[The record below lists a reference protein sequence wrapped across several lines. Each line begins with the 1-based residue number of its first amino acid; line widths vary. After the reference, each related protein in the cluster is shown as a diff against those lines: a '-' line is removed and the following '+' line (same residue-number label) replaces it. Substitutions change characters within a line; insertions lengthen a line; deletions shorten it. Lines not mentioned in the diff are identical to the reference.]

1 MEAEAVAQR
10 AVAGELSFFLFR
22 FLIVSNRLFSF
33 FFEESMTMDVQ

>member
-10 AVAGELSFFLFR
+10 AVAGELRFFLCR

-33 FFEESMTMDVQ
+33 FLEESMTIDVQ